1 MVKARF
7 RIEKLE
13 ERIAPSGWHHRPAHP
28 APNVDVDINI
38 NTTVINQTANTTVVA
53 LGAYNDASARILMFA
68 HA

>member
-13 ERIAPSGWHHRPAHP
+13 ERIAPSGWHHRPT
-28 APNVDVDINI
+28 PNVDVDVNI

-53 LGAYNDASARILMFA
+53 LGAYNDAVARITLNA
-68 HA
+68 HV